1 LRTPLTTSPKLG
13 PMNESTRQRK
23 IARLLQKELGD
34 ILQQDKRNVLEGSF
48 VTVTEV
54 SVSPDLSVARI
65 YLSMM
70 LVPNKD
76 EVLKRINHR
85 KKEIRGILGNRIG
98 KQVRIVPEIYF
109 VLDDLQDQASKLD
122 QIIDNLDIPPEQDD
136 EEETK

>member
-1 LRTPLTTSPKLG
+1 MHTPLTTSPKLE

-23 IARLLQKELGD
+23 IARLLQRELGD

-54 SVSPDLSVARI
+54 SVSPDLSVARV

-70 LVPNKD
+70 LVTNKD
-76 EVLKRINHR
+76 EVLTRINHR
-85 KKEIRGILGNRIG
+85 KKEIRGILGNKIG

-122 QIIDNLDIPPEQDD
+122 QIIDNLDIPPEQDE